1 MPSSGLPLKRQER
14 RVTRYADIQIAGA
27 GGYSAGMEINL
38 LVIDVGNT
46 RAAVGAFLRGELVE
60 VNRAPLERR
69 GELQA
74 ALASAWRRFAG
85 EPAAVVGA
93 TVNPPA
99 TEMIEH
105 LVEQVCGGE
114 VLWVGRNIDLP
125 IAVRTEEPGLT
136 GVDRVLNIAAAHQ
149 QLGGACVVVD
159 AGTALT
165 VDVCNDD
172 GEFLGGSIGPGAGI
186 MLEALHQRTAK
197 LPAVKLRVPT
207 GAIGKS
213 TEEAILHGVYHGIRG
228 AVKELVE
235 GYATELGHWPEVIAT
250 GGDAKVLFEGWE
262 LVHAVAPDLTLY
274 GIALAY
280 ANHHLEHDGEA

>member
-1 MPSSGLPLKRQER
+1 
-14 RVTRYADIQIAGA
+14 
-27 GGYSAGMEINL
+27 MEINL
-38 LVIDVGNT
+38 LVMDIGNT

-60 VNRAPLERR
+60 VTRASLDRR

-74 ALASAWRRFAG
+74 ALASGWKRFAG

-93 TVNPPA
+93 TVNPLT

-105 LVEQVCGGE
+105 LVEQVGGSD
-114 VLWVGRNIDLP
+114 VLWVGKNIDLP
-125 IAVRTEEPGLT
+125 IAVRTEQPGQT
-136 GVDRVLNIAAAHQ
+136 GVDRVLNIAAAHE

-165 VDVCNDD
+165 VDVCNDA
-172 GEFLGGSIGPGAGI
+172 GEFLGGSIGPGAGM
-186 MLEALHQRTAK
+186 MLQSLHQRTAK
-197 LPAVKLRVPT
+197 LPVVELRVPA
-207 GAIGKS
+207 GAIGRT
-213 TEEAILHGVYHGIRG
+213 TEEAILQGVYHGIRG

-262 LVHAVAPDLTLY
+262 LVHAIAPDLTLY